1 MSNYFYIPP
10 PYPFPDQWN
19 QQRNIQTSGLW
30 LTPYT
35 HFIGINQTNT
45 NEISERKED
54 CDTWNERDLEG
65 STVCKWMSIIDFIV
79 DDFG

>member
-1 MSNYFYIPP
+1 MSFYFYIPP

-19 QQRNIQTSGLW
+19 QQKSIQTSGLW

-35 HFIGINQTNT
+35 HFTGVNSMN
-45 NEISERKED
+45 ISEIPEKKED
-54 CDTWNERDLEG
+54 CDTWNETDYER
-65 STVCKWMSIIDFIV
+65 STVCKWMNTIDLVV